1 MHTSVQPC
9 VTSNRLLGL
18 LQAIGEVDG
27 SPVTDCV
34 VSVPGYWTE
43 QERYAMLD
51 AAQIADVKCLRLL
64 PDNTATALAYGI
76 YKTDL
81 PEDKP
86 VIVAFVDVGYSAF
99 QVRCPAAQAQTPW
112 SRLCRLWA
120 VPG

>member
-1 MHTSVQPC
+1 
-9 VTSNRLLGL
+9 
-18 LQAIGEVDG
+18 
-27 SPVTDCV
+27 
-34 VSVPGYWTE
+34 
-43 QERYAMLD
+43 MLD

-99 QVRCPAAQAQTPW
+99 QVRCPAAQATDLW
-112 SRLCRLWA
+112 SRVCWWCRLCRLLAASGCQRVKGSAAHARHGWLGVCYAA
-120 VPG
+120 VRAPTPASPW

>member
-1 MHTSVQPC
+1 
-9 VTSNRLLGL
+9 
-18 LQAIGEVDG
+18 
-27 SPVTDCV
+27 
-34 VSVPGYWTE
+34 
-43 QERYAMLD
+43 MLD

-99 QVRCPAAQAQTPW
+99 QVRLPCCTRHTLCGPGHACGPGCAACGLSQDAK
-112 SRLCRLWA
+112 
-120 VPG
+120 V

>member
-1 MHTSVQPC
+1 
-9 VTSNRLLGL
+9 
-18 LQAIGEVDG
+18 
-27 SPVTDCV
+27 
-34 VSVPGYWTE
+34 
-43 QERYAMLD
+43 MLD

-99 QVRCPAAQAQTPW
+99 QVRCPAAQAHPVVQALW
-112 SRLCRLWA
+112 SRLCRLRA
-120 VPG
+120 V

>member
-1 MHTSVQPC
+1 
-9 VTSNRLLGL
+9 
-18 LQAIGEVDG
+18 
-27 SPVTDCV
+27 
-34 VSVPGYWTE
+34 
-43 QERYAMLD
+43 MLD

-99 QVRCPAAQAQTPW
+99 QVRCPAAQGGDSVVQAVQATGCARVPRCEGVSCGARHGW
-112 SRLCRLWA
+112 LGLCAA
-120 VPG
+120 VRPEPQHPLGHDP